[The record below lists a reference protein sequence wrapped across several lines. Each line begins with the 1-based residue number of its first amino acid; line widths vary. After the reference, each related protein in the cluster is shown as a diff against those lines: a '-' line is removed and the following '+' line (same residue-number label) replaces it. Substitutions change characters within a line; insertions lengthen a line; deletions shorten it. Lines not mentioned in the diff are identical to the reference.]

1 MVSAEQLQRM
11 KINPNLKGAINETF
25 ELFGINTPRQQ
36 AAFLAQC
43 GHESGNFTKL
53 EEDLRYRAATL
64 LKLFPRTPKRT
75 WGFTSEEAAAY
86 AGKPERIASRIYGN
100 RMGNRDEKSGDG
112 FLYRGSGY
120 MQLTGAAN
128 FFHAGKALGQ
138 DFVRNP
144 DLVRTPEWAMKTAGW
159 YWSTQKCGP
168 LADAC
173 NWVGLTKRING
184 GTIGLEDRI
193 HHTDIALAVM
203 GAGAE
208 THHVA

>member
-1 MVSAEQLQRM
+1 MVSTEQLIRL
-11 KINPNLKGAINETF
+11 KINPDLKSAINETF
-25 ELFGINTPRQQ
+25 ETFGILTPRQQ
-36 AAFLAQC
+36 AGFLAQC

-64 LKLFPRTPKRT
+64 LKLFPRTAKRT
-75 WGFTSEEAAAY
+75 WGFTPEEAQAY
-86 AGKPERIASRIYGN
+86 AGKPERIASRIYGG

-112 FLYRGSGY
+112 YLYRGSGY

-128 FFHAGKALGQ
+128 FFHAGKALGV

-144 DLVRTPEWAMKTAGW
+144 DLVRTPEWGMKTAGW
-159 YWSTQKCGP
+159 FWSTQKCGQF
-168 LADAC
+168 ADAC

-193 HHTDIALAVM
+193 HHTDMALAVLGGQDASSHM
-203 GAGAE
+203 A
-208 THHVA
+208 